1 VRNRRWAQGGI
12 GGGRKA
18 RARLGADGVYC
29 VVVMGVVDVTVVA
42 LFGMLALL
50 IGIEHAWP
58 VRAFEE
64 VPGWRLK
71 CVGFI
76 PVVLGISVT
85 IPYLM
90 AGAIGDVKLL
100 DGERLGVVGGT
111 VVGIVLSELVV
122 YWAHRLHHRVP
133 FLWRWIHQLHHSAE
147 RVDVFG
153 AAYFHP
159 FEIMEGT
166 VVGVLMF
173 NVVLGLAPEAA
184 FLAVSWQA
192 FSGVFQHGNIR
203 TPTWLG
209 YVIQRPEAHAVHH
222 ERGVHGFN
230 YANLPIWDI
239 VFGTFRNPVAWQGT
253 AGFYSGASRQTLRML
268 IGRDVSRERA

>member
-1 VRNRRWAQGGI
+1 
-12 GGGRKA
+12 
-18 RARLGADGVYC
+18 
-29 VVVMGVVDVTVVA
+29 MGVLLTVIV
-42 LFGMLALL
+42 LFTMLAVL
-50 IGIEHAWP
+50 IAAERLRP
-58 VRAFEE
+58 VRVFEE

-71 CVGFI
+71 CLAFI
-76 PVVLGISVT
+76 PIVVGLAAS

-90 AGAIGDVKLL
+90 AGLIESFKLL
-100 DGERLGVVGGT
+100 PGERLGIVGGAL
-111 VVGIVLSELVV
+111 VGIVVSELVV

-159 FEIMEGT
+159 FEIIEGT
-166 VVGVLMF
+166 VVGVLIF

-184 FLAVSWQA
+184 FFAAAWQA
-192 FSGVFQHGNIR
+192 FNGIFQHGNIR

-209 YVIQRPEAHAVHH
+209 YFIQRPEAHALHH

-230 YANLPIWDI
+230 YANLPLWDI
-239 VFGTFRNPVAWQGT
+239 LFGTFRNPVAWQGT
-253 AGFYSGASRQTLRML
+253 AGFYPGASRQTLRML
-268 IGRDVSRERA
+268 LGRDISREGPPA